1 MEYRIDLV
9 VLSEQKQNC
18 RFGMTLHNLS
28 DQDLP
33 NWSLTFAFTRFI
45 QPGSISHGTLT
56 QIGSFCQL
64 KPDSLVLPANHHFY
78 CEFTVLTNPFRFY
91 SDGLNEAFVEYH
103 HEGEQVR
110 SNVDVPPIVLASPY
124 RERETIAPTLA
135 SAYSLLPKA
144 NALHVDAGH
153 FSLTPSSAIT
163 CQSALADSAVTWLM
177 DEMARLHQF
186 KLATSEVGEIVYR
199 SNPTLDEGAYQLKI
213 SQEQVRVEAGS
224 SSGFVHATASLLQ
237 LLDYNSLTQEAQL
250 ACCSISDSP
259 RFRYRGMML
268 DCSRHFHSVEQVKRL
283 INLLAHYKFNTFHW
297 HLTDDEGWRVEI
309 KAFPALTEVG
319 AWRGVDEAIEPQ
331 YTHISQRYGGFYSQ
345 EEIKEVVAYASQRSI
360 MVIPEID
367 VPGHCRAAIKSLP
380 EMLVEAEDD
389 TVYRSIQNYSD
400 NVLNP
405 GLSTT
410 YQFLDGV
417 LEEIAQLFPAPYVH
431 IGADEVPHGVWS
443 NSPSCQALMKQ
454 HGYQDYKELQGHL
467 LRHAEQKLRSLGKR
481 MLGWE
486 EAQHGDKVS
495 KDTVIY
501 SWLSE
506 EAAVNCARQ
515 GFDVVLQPAQTTY
528 LDMTQDYAPEE
539 PGVDWAN
546 PLPLEKAYNYEP
558 LANIPAD
565 DPIHK
570 RIWGI
575 QTALWCEIIN
585 NPERM
590 DYMVFPRIIALAEA
604 CWTQKEH
611 RDWNDFLSRLKG
623 HLPLLDKQG
632 IKYRQPWK

>member
-110 SNVDVPPIVLASPY
+110 SNVDVTPIVLASPY

-186 KLATSEVGEIVYR
+186 KLATSEAGEIVYR

-309 KAFPALTEVG
+309 KAFPALTEIG

-345 EEIKEVVAYASQRSI
+345 EEIKEVVAYAAQRSI

-380 EMLVEAEDD
+380 EMLVEVEDD

-506 EAAVNCARQ
+506 DAAVNCARQ

>member
-64 KPDSLVLPANHHFY
+64 TPDSLVLPANHHFY

-110 SNVDVPPIVLASPY
+110 SNVDVTPIVLASPY

-177 DEMARLHQF
+177 DEVARLHQF
-186 KLATSEVGEIVYR
+186 KLATSEAGEIVYR

-237 LLDYNSLTQEAQL
+237 LLDYNSITQEAQL

-309 KAFPALTEVG
+309 KAFPALTEIG

-345 EEIKEVVAYASQRSI
+345 EEIKEVVAYAAQRSI

-380 EMLVEAEDD
+380 EMLVEVEDD

-506 EAAVNCARQ
+506 DAAVNCARQ

>member
-64 KPDSLVLPANHHFY
+64 TPDSLVLPANHHFY

-110 SNVDVPPIVLASPY
+110 SNVDVTPIVLASPY

-177 DEMARLHQF
+177 DEVARLHQF
-186 KLATSEVGEIVYR
+186 KLATSEAGEIVYR

-309 KAFPALTEVG
+309 KAFPALTEIG

-345 EEIKEVVAYASQRSI
+345 EEIKEVVAYAAQRSI

-380 EMLVEAEDD
+380 EMLVEVEDD

-506 EAAVNCARQ
+506 DAAVNCARQ

>member
-110 SNVDVPPIVLASPY
+110 SNVDVTPIVLASPY

-186 KLATSEVGEIVYR
+186 KLATSEVGEIIYR

-213 SQEQVRVEAGS
+213 SQEQVHVEAGS

-309 KAFPALTEVG
+309 KAFPALTEIG

-345 EEIKEVVAYASQRSI
+345 EEIKEVVAYAAQRSI

-380 EMLVEAEDD
+380 EMLVEVEDD

>member
-110 SNVDVPPIVLASPY
+110 SNVDVTPIVLASPY

-186 KLATSEVGEIVYR
+186 KLATSEAGEIVYR

-309 KAFPALTEVG
+309 KAFPALTEIG

-345 EEIKEVVAYASQRSI
+345 EEIKEVVAYAAQRSI

-380 EMLVEAEDD
+380 EMLVEVEDD

>member
-1 MEYRIDLV
+1 MEYRIDLI

-64 KPDSLVLPANHHFY
+64 TPDSLVLPANHHFY

-103 HEGEQVR
+103 HEGERVR
-110 SNVDVPPIVLASPY
+110 SNVDVTPIVLASPY

-186 KLATSEVGEIVYR
+186 KLATSEVGEIIYR

-250 ACCSISDSP
+250 ACCSIYDSP

-345 EEIKEVVAYASQRSI
+345 EEIKEVVAYAAQRSI

>member
-64 KPDSLVLPANHHFY
+64 TPDSLVLPANHHFY

-103 HEGEQVR
+103 HEGERVR
-110 SNVDVPPIVLASPY
+110 SNVDVTPIVLASPY

-186 KLATSEVGEIVYR
+186 KLATSEVGEIIYR

-309 KAFPALTEVG
+309 KAFPALTDIG

-345 EEIKEVVAYASQRSI
+345 EEIKEVVAYAAQRSI

-380 EMLVEAEDD
+380 EMLVEVEDD

-506 EAAVNCARQ
+506 DAAVNCARQ

>member
-64 KPDSLVLPANHHFY
+64 TPDSLVLPANHHFY

-91 SDGLNEAFVEYH
+91 SDGLNEAFVVYH

-110 SNVDVPPIVLASPY
+110 SNVDVTPIVLASPY

-186 KLATSEVGEIVYR
+186 KLATSEVGEIIYR

-213 SQEQVRVEAGS
+213 GQEQVRVEAGS

-283 INLLAHYKFNTFHW
+283 INLLAHYKLNTFHW

-345 EEIKEVVAYASQRSI
+345 EEIKEVVAYAAQRSI

>member
-110 SNVDVPPIVLASPY
+110 SNVDVTPIVLASPY

-186 KLATSEVGEIVYR
+186 KLATSEAGEIVYR

-345 EEIKEVVAYASQRSI
+345 EEIKEVVAYAAQRSI

-623 HLPLLDKQG
+623 HLPLLNKQG

>member
-64 KPDSLVLPANHHFY
+64 TPDSLVLPANHHFY

-110 SNVDVPPIVLASPY
+110 SNVDVTPIVLASPY

-177 DEMARLHQF
+177 DEMVRLHQF
-186 KLATSEVGEIVYR
+186 KLATSEAGEIVYR

-345 EEIKEVVAYASQRSI
+345 EEIKEVVAYAAQRSI

>member
-45 QPGSISHGTLT
+45 QPDSISHGTLT

-110 SNVDVPPIVLASPY
+110 SNVDVTPIVLASPY

-186 KLATSEVGEIVYR
+186 KLATSEAGEIVYR

-309 KAFPALTEVG
+309 KAFPALTDIG

-345 EEIKEVVAYASQRSI
+345 EEIKEVVAYAAQRSI

>member
-110 SNVDVPPIVLASPY
+110 SNVDVTPIVLASPY

-186 KLATSEVGEIVYR
+186 KLATSEVGEITYR

-237 LLDYNSLTQEAQL
+237 LLDYNSITQEAQL

-309 KAFPALTEVG
+309 KAFPALTEIG

-345 EEIKEVVAYASQRSI
+345 EEIKEVVAYAAQRSI

-380 EMLVEAEDD
+380 EMLVEVEDD

-506 EAAVNCARQ
+506 DAAVNCARQ

>member
-64 KPDSLVLPANHHFY
+64 TPDSLVLPANHHFY

-103 HEGEQVR
+103 HEGERVR
-110 SNVDVPPIVLASPY
+110 SNVDVTPIVLASPY

-186 KLATSEVGEIVYR
+186 KLATSEAGEIVYR

-345 EEIKEVVAYASQRSI
+345 EEIKEVVAYAAQRSI

>member
-64 KPDSLVLPANHHFY
+64 TPDSLVLPANHHFY

-110 SNVDVPPIVLASPY
+110 SNVDVTPIVLASPY
-124 RERETIAPTLA
+124 RERETITPTLA

-177 DEMARLHQF
+177 DEVARLHQF

-309 KAFPALTEVG
+309 KAFPALTEIG

-345 EEIKEVVAYASQRSI
+345 EEIKEVVAYAAQRSI

-367 VPGHCRAAIKSLP
+367 VPGHSRAAIKSLP
-380 EMLVEAEDD
+380 EMLVEVEDD

-506 EAAVNCARQ
+506 DAAVNCARQ

>member
-64 KPDSLVLPANHHFY
+64 TPDSLVLPANHHFY
-78 CEFTVLTNPFRFY
+78 CELTVLTNPFRFY

-103 HEGEQVR
+103 HEGERVR
-110 SNVDVPPIVLASPY
+110 SNVDVTPIVLASPY

-186 KLATSEVGEIVYR
+186 KLATSEVGEIIYR

-250 ACCSISDSP
+250 ACCSIYDSP

-345 EEIKEVVAYASQRSI
+345 EEIKEVVAYAAQRSI

>member
-64 KPDSLVLPANHHFY
+64 TPDSLVLPANHHFY

-110 SNVDVPPIVLASPY
+110 SNVDVTPIVLASPY

-177 DEMARLHQF
+177 DEVTRLHQF
-186 KLATSEVGEIVYR
+186 KLATSEAGEIVYR

-237 LLDYNSLTQEAQL
+237 LLDYNSITQEAQL

-309 KAFPALTEVG
+309 KAFPALTEIG

-345 EEIKEVVAYASQRSI
+345 EEIKEVVAYAAQRSI

-380 EMLVEAEDD
+380 EMLVEVEDD

-506 EAAVNCARQ
+506 DAAVNCARQ

>member
-110 SNVDVPPIVLASPY
+110 SNVDVTPIVLASPY

-186 KLATSEVGEIVYR
+186 KLATSEVGEIIYR

-213 SQEQVRVEAGS
+213 GQEQVRVEAGS

-309 KAFPALTEVG
+309 KAFPALTDIG

-345 EEIKEVVAYASQRSI
+345 EEIKEVVAYAAQRSI

-380 EMLVEAEDD
+380 EMLVEVEDD

>member
-110 SNVDVPPIVLASPY
+110 SNVDVTPIVLASPY

-186 KLATSEVGEIVYR
+186 KLATSEAGEIVYR

-345 EEIKEVVAYASQRSI
+345 EEIKEVVAYAAQRSI

-623 HLPLLDKQG
+623 HLPLLDIQG

>member
-64 KPDSLVLPANHHFY
+64 TPDSLVLPANHHFY

-110 SNVDVPPIVLASPY
+110 SKVDVTPIVLASPY

-309 KAFPALTEVG
+309 KAFPALTDIG

-345 EEIKEVVAYASQRSI
+345 EEIKEVVAYAAQRSI

>member
-110 SNVDVPPIVLASPY
+110 SNVDVTPIVLASPY

-186 KLATSEVGEIVYR
+186 KLATSEAGEIVYR

-345 EEIKEVVAYASQRSI
+345 EEIKEVVAYAAQRSI

>member
-64 KPDSLVLPANHHFY
+64 TPDSLVLPANHHFY

-103 HEGEQVR
+103 HEGERVR
-110 SNVDVPPIVLASPY
+110 SNVDVTPIVLASPY

-186 KLATSEVGEIVYR
+186 KLATSEVGEIIYR

-345 EEIKEVVAYASQRSI
+345 EEIKEVVAYAAQRSI

>member
-110 SNVDVPPIVLASPY
+110 SNVDVTPIVLASPY

-144 NALHVDAGH
+144 NALHVDSGH

-186 KLATSEVGEIVYR
+186 KLATSEAGEIVYR

-250 ACCSISDSP
+250 ACCSISDNP

-309 KAFPALTEVG
+309 KAFPALTDIG

-345 EEIKEVVAYASQRSI
+345 EEIKEVVAYAAQRSI

>member
-103 HEGEQVR
+103 HEGERVR
-110 SNVDVPPIVLASPY
+110 SNIDVTPIVLASPY

-186 KLATSEVGEIVYR
+186 KLATSEVGEIIYR

-345 EEIKEVVAYASQRSI
+345 EEIKEVVAYAAQRSI

-389 TVYRSIQNYSD
+389 TLYRSIQNYSD

>member
-64 KPDSLVLPANHHFY
+64 TPDSLVLPANHHFY

-110 SNVDVPPIVLASPY
+110 SKVDVTPIVLASPY

-345 EEIKEVVAYASQRSI
+345 EEIKEVVAYAAQRSI

>member
-64 KPDSLVLPANHHFY
+64 TPDSLVLPANHHFY

-110 SNVDVPPIVLASPY
+110 SNVDVTPIVLASPY

-186 KLATSEVGEIVYR
+186 KLATSEVGEIIYR

-345 EEIKEVVAYASQRSI
+345 EEIKEVVAYAAQRSI

>member
-64 KPDSLVLPANHHFY
+64 TPDSLVLPANHHFY

-103 HEGEQVR
+103 HEGERVR
-110 SNVDVPPIVLASPY
+110 SNVDVTPIVLASPY

-186 KLATSEVGEIVYR
+186 KLATSEVGEIIYR

-250 ACCSISDSP
+250 ACCSIYDSP

-309 KAFPALTEVG
+309 KAFPALTETG

-345 EEIKEVVAYASQRSI
+345 EEIKEVVAYAAQRSI

>member
-110 SNVDVPPIVLASPY
+110 SNVDVTPIVLASPY

-144 NALHVDAGH
+144 NVLHVDAGH

-186 KLATSEVGEIVYR
+186 KLATSEVGEIIYR

-309 KAFPALTEVG
+309 KAFPALTEIG

-345 EEIKEVVAYASQRSI
+345 EEIKEVVAYAAQRSI

-380 EMLVEAEDD
+380 EMLVEVEDD

-417 LEEIAQLFPAPYVH
+417 LEEISQLFPAPYVH

>member
-64 KPDSLVLPANHHFY
+64 TPDSLVLPANHHFY

-110 SNVDVPPIVLASPY
+110 SNVDVTPIVLASPY

-186 KLATSEVGEIVYR
+186 KLATSEVGEIIYR

-213 SQEQVRVEAGS
+213 GQEQVRVEAGS

-345 EEIKEVVAYASQRSI
+345 EEIKEVVAYAAQRSI

>member
-64 KPDSLVLPANHHFY
+64 TPDSLVLPANHHFY

-110 SNVDVPPIVLASPY
+110 SNVDVTPIVLASPY

-177 DEMARLHQF
+177 DEVARLHQF
-186 KLATSEVGEIVYR
+186 KLATSEAGEIVYR

-237 LLDYNSLTQEAQL
+237 LLDYNSITQEAQL
-250 ACCSISDSP
+250 ACCSISDRP

-309 KAFPALTEVG
+309 KAFPALTEIG

-345 EEIKEVVAYASQRSI
+345 EEIKEVVAYAAQRSI

-380 EMLVEAEDD
+380 EMLVEVEDD

-506 EAAVNCARQ
+506 DAAVNCARQ

>member
-64 KPDSLVLPANHHFY
+64 TPDSLVLPANHHFY

-110 SNVDVPPIVLASPY
+110 SNVDVTPIVLASPY

-177 DEMARLHQF
+177 DEVARLHQF
-186 KLATSEVGEIVYR
+186 KLATSEAGEIVYR

-237 LLDYNSLTQEAQL
+237 LLDYNSITQEAQL

-309 KAFPALTEVG
+309 KAFPALTEIG

-345 EEIKEVVAYASQRSI
+345 EEIKEVVAYAAQRSI

-380 EMLVEAEDD
+380 EMLVEVEDD

-506 EAAVNCARQ
+506 DAAVNCARQ

-611 RDWNDFLSRLKG
+611 RDWHDFLSRLKG

>member
-64 KPDSLVLPANHHFY
+64 TPDSLVLPANHHFY

-103 HEGEQVR
+103 HEGERVR
-110 SNVDVPPIVLASPY
+110 SNVDVTPIVLASPY

-186 KLATSEVGEIVYR
+186 KLATSEAGEIVYR

-506 EAAVNCARQ
+506 DAAVNCARQ

>member
-64 KPDSLVLPANHHFY
+64 TPDSLVLPANHHFY

-110 SNVDVPPIVLASPY
+110 SNVDVTPIVLASPY

-177 DEMARLHQF
+177 DEVARLHQF
-186 KLATSEVGEIVYR
+186 KLATSEAGEIVYR

-237 LLDYNSLTQEAQL
+237 LLDYNSITQEAQL

-309 KAFPALTEVG
+309 KAFPALTEIG

-345 EEIKEVVAYASQRSI
+345 EEIKEVVAYAAQRSI

-506 EAAVNCARQ
+506 DAAVNCARQ

>member
-110 SNVDVPPIVLASPY
+110 SNVDVTPIVLASPY

-186 KLATSEVGEIVYR
+186 KLATSEVGEIIYR

-213 SQEQVRVEAGS
+213 GQEQVRVEAGS

-309 KAFPALTEVG
+309 KAFPALTDIG

-345 EEIKEVVAYASQRSI
+345 EEIKEVVAYAAQRSI

-611 RDWNDFLSRLKG
+611 RDWDDFLSRLKG

>member
-110 SNVDVPPIVLASPY
+110 SNVDVTPIVLASPY

-186 KLATSEVGEIVYR
+186 KLATSEVGEIIYR

-309 KAFPALTEVG
+309 KAFPALTETG

-345 EEIKEVVAYASQRSI
+345 EEIKEVVAYAAQRSI

>member
-64 KPDSLVLPANHHFY
+64 TPDSLVLPANHHFY

-103 HEGEQVR
+103 HEGERVR
-110 SNVDVPPIVLASPY
+110 SNVDVTPIVLASPY

-186 KLATSEVGEIVYR
+186 KLATSEAGEIVYR

>member
-64 KPDSLVLPANHHFY
+64 TPDSLVLPANHHFY

-103 HEGEQVR
+103 HEGERVR
-110 SNVDVPPIVLASPY
+110 SNVDVTPIVLASPY

-186 KLATSEVGEIVYR
+186 KLATSEVGEIIYR

-213 SQEQVRVEAGS
+213 GQEQVRVEAGS

-345 EEIKEVVAYASQRSI
+345 EEIKEVVAYAAQRSI

>member
-110 SNVDVPPIVLASPY
+110 SNVDVTPIVLASPY

-186 KLATSEVGEIVYR
+186 KLATSEAGEIVYR

-309 KAFPALTEVG
+309 KAFPALTDIG

-345 EEIKEVVAYASQRSI
+345 EEIKEVVAYAAQRSI

-506 EAAVNCARQ
+506 DAAVNCARQ

>member
-110 SNVDVPPIVLASPY
+110 SNVDVTPIVLASPY

-186 KLATSEVGEIVYR
+186 KLATSEAGEIVYR

-345 EEIKEVVAYASQRSI
+345 EEIKEVVAYAAQRSI

-380 EMLVEAEDD
+380 EMLVEVEDD